1 MPLIPLPAVDTHNNI
16 AAVSRPDEVEVIQVQ
31 EQAQEIAA
39 WNLNDDVTLGQS
51 KNAKIDPRA
60 GSFGPEEEEEL

>member
-16 AAVSRPDEVEVIQVQ
+16 AAVSRPEEVEVIQVQ

-39 WNLNDDVTLGQS
+39 WNLNDDVTLG
-51 KNAKIDPRA
+51 
-60 GSFGPEEEEEL
+60 